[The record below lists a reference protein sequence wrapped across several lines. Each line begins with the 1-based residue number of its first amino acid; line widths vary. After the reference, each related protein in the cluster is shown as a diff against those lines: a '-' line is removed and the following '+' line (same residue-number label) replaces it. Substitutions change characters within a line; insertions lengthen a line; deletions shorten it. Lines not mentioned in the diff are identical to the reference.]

1 MRQSK
6 RKQEEELELEVRRGK
21 RRRTESVADESEWRE
36 SVEDQLQRMED
47 SMEWMEE
54 CLTEL
59 LVVVKGLGPRI
70 DGARMDVLRAVH
82 EVVDRMDEADADADA
97 DAGSEKEEGEKTGAE
112 GDRMEE

>member
-6 RKQEEELELEVRRGK
+6 RKQEEEPESEVRRGK

-36 SVEDQLQRMED
+36 GLEDRLQRMED

-54 CLTEL
+54 RLTEL
-59 LVVVKGLGPRI
+59 LVVVKGMGPRI
-70 DGARMDVLRAVH
+70 DGARVDVLRAVH
-82 EVVDRMDEADADADA
+82 EVVDRMDEADAE
-97 DAGSEKEEGEKTGAE
+97 SEKEEGEKTGAE